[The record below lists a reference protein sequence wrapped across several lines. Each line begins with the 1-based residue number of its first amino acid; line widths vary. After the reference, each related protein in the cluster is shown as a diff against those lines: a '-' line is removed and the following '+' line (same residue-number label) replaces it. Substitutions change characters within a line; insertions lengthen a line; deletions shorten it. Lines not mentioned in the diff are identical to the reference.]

1 MNNRDRKFYVVAEDI
16 LPEALIKTVHAKE
29 LLTRGK
35 ALGIPEACEALGIAR
50 STFYKY
56 KDGIFTYFD
65 LSSMDIVNISLML
78 DHTPGV
84 LSSVLNEIAR
94 FKGNVLTINQS
105 LPSHGAALVT
115 ISVGMSQQIDNPSEL
130 IEFLKSLKGVLD
142 ARTNGRTEIGGTHD

>member
-1 MNNRDRKFYVVAEDI
+1 MVETMKEKEQKFYVVAEDI
-16 LPEALIKTVHAKE
+16 LPEALVKTIHAKE
-29 LLTRGK
+29 LLRRGK
-35 ALGIPEACEALGIAR
+35 VTGIPEACEALGIAR

-65 LSSMDIVNISLML
+65 LCAMDIINVSLTL

-94 FKGNVLTINQS
+94 IKGNVLTINQS

-115 ISVGMSQQIDNPSEL
+115 LSVGMVDGGVSPAEL
-130 IEFLKSLKGVLD
+130 VDALLALGGVLD
-142 ARTNGRTEIGGTHD
+142 ARTNG

>member
-1 MNNRDRKFYVVAEDI
+1 MREREQKFYVVSEEI
-16 LPEALIKTVHAKE
+16 LPEALVKTIHAKE
-29 LLTRGK
+29 LLRRGK
-35 ALGIPEACEALGIAR
+35 AGGIPEACEALGIAR

-65 LSSMDIVNISLML
+65 LSAMDIVNIALTL

-94 FKGNVLTINQS
+94 FRGNVLTINQG

-115 ISVGMSQQIDNPSEL
+115 LSVGITGDAVEPAALVEGL
-130 IEFLKSLKGVLD
+130 RALDGVLD
-142 ARTNGRTEIGGTHD
+142 ARTNG

>member
-1 MNNRDRKFYVVAEDI
+1 MKDKEQKFYVVAEDI
-16 LPEALIKTVHAKE
+16 LPEALVKTIHAKE
-29 LLTRGK
+29 LLRRGK
-35 ALGIPEACEALGIAR
+35 VNGIPEACNQLGIAR
-50 STFYKY
+50 STYYKY

-65 LSSMDIVNISLML
+65 LSSMDIVNVSLTL

-115 ISVGMSQQIDNPSEL
+115 ISIGVTDENVAPAMLVEAFKALD
-130 IEFLKSLKGVLD
+130 GVLE
-142 ARTNGRTEIGGTHD
+142 AHTKG